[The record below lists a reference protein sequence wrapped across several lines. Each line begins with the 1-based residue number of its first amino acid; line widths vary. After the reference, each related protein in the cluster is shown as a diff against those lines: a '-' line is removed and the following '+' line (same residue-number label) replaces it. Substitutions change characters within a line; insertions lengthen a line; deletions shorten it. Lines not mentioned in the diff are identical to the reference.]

1 MLKRV
6 QIRVLFA
13 GVLVLSLLPF
23 SHAEAKLPSHGG
35 DPVRQDSKGSVVIT
49 AGGVEKGELGPAR
62 RKSSAR
68 VCLDGD
74 EEVPCVTE
82 HGVWQDRE
90 GCWAKAL
97 SQQPPR
103 NDPRWKGAATGIM
116 GKCTFQRVFNRASQH
131 LEIDLILED
140 PNAPSARDLAYQA
153 IEYLQL
159 EPPKISMSPIPTE
172 RDPESMAIVGS
183 PVWLWVENPG
193 EHTYGPI
200 TRAATAG
207 PYSVTATAR
216 VDKIT
221 WDMGEGK
228 PVVCRNPGTK
238 RQKWH
243 GDEKSP
249 TCGHTYQKQGSYQI
263 KATAHWVIRWAGMG
277 QSGTLTTELSTTTS
291 TLVGEIQVV
300 NVNPEKKASS

>member
-6 QIRVLFA
+6 QKSIVLA
-13 GVLVLSLLPF
+13 SVLTLSFPSLG
-23 SHAEAKLPSHGG
+23 HAEVKLSSDGS
-35 DPVRQDSKGSVVIT
+35 DPVRAGSAGRVVIT
-49 AGGVEKGELGPAR
+49 AGGVEKGELGQAR
-62 RKSSAR
+62 AKSSVR

-82 HGVWQDRE
+82 HGVWQDSE

-97 SQQPPR
+97 PQQPPR
-103 NDPRWKGAATGIM
+103 SDPRWKGAATGVL
-116 GKCTFQRVFNRASQH
+116 GKCTFQRVLNRASQH
-131 LEIDLILED
+131 LEIDMVLED

-183 PVWLWVENPG
+183 PVWLWVEDPG
-193 EHTYGPI
+193 ENTYGPI
-200 TRAATAG
+200 TRTATAG

-221 WDMGEGK
+221 WDMGEGR
-228 PVVCRNPGTK
+228 PVVCHNPGTK

-243 GDEKSP
+243 RDEKSP
-249 TCGHTYQKQGSYQI
+249 TCGHVYQKQGSYQV
-263 KATAHWVIRWAGMG
+263 KATAHWIIRWAGMG
-277 QSGTLTTELSTTTS
+277 QSGTLTTDLSARTS
-291 TLVGEIQVV
+291 TLVGEIQVL
-300 NVNPEKKASS
+300 NVNPAKKANS

>member
-1 MLKRV
+1 MLKGV
-6 QIRVLFA
+6 QKAIALS
-13 GVLVLSLLPF
+13 GILTLSLPSLG
-23 SHAEAKLPSHGG
+23 HAEAKPTG
-35 DPVRQDSKGSVVIT
+35 DGSAPVRAGSAGRVVLA
-49 AGGVEKGELGPAR
+49 AGGIERGELGRAR

-103 NDPRWKGAATGIM
+103 SDPRWKGAATGIL
-116 GKCTFQRVFNRASQH
+116 GKCTFQRVFNRTSQH
-131 LEIDLILED
+131 LEIDMVLED

-159 EPPKISMSPIPTE
+159 EPPEINTSPVPTE
-172 RDPESMAIVGS
+172 RNPESMAIVGS

-193 EHTYGPI
+193 ENTYGPI
-200 TRAATAG
+200 TRTATAG

-216 VDKIT
+216 VHRIT

-243 GDEKSP
+243 HDGKSP

-263 KATAHWVIRWAGMG
+263 KATAHWVIRWAGIG
-277 QSGTLTTELSTTTS
+277 QSGTLTTDLSATTS
-291 TLVGEIQVV
+291 TLVGEIQVL
-300 NVNPEKKASS
+300 NVNPAKKANS